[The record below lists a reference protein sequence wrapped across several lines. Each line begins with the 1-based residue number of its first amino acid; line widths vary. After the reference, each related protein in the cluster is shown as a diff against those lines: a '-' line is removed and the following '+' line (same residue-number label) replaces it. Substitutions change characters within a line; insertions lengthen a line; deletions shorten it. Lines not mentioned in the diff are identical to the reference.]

1 MLLLKTYARVLQQ
14 SFAKIV
20 PIPKKQAKF
29 IKSHFYYEHT
39 VHTKKWT
46 AIPSSCIKYKVDVYS
61 FSILFSFPV
70 VYCGPTEWRFERRR
84 GSSSDRKNTVR
95 HLMQM
100 MSISESNHEDE
111 FEEDSDENLN
121 QDIPDEFIDLYKDE
135 ELRKTL
141 VRSHSHPDILG
152 KGKKYCFP

>member
-1 MLLLKTYARVLQQ
+1 
-14 SFAKIV
+14 
-20 PIPKKQAKF
+20 
-29 IKSHFYYEHT
+29 
-39 VHTKKWT
+39 
-46 AIPSSCIKYKVDVYS
+46 
-61 FSILFSFPV
+61 
-70 VYCGPTEWRFERRR
+70 
-84 GSSSDRKNTVR
+84 
-95 HLMQM
+95 MQM